1 MKPFMHAQLERFTL
15 RLAEL
20 DYLLSRE
27 DIMKDM
33 TQFMALSREHAE
45 VSVIAS
51 RWQRFQ
57 SCQKEISASQ
67 KMIEEFQKTLKE
79 GADQEAQEMLEM
91 VQDEWSALHK
101 ETEQL
106 ELELQ
111 RLLLPKDPDDAR
123 HAYLEIRAGTGG
135 DESALFAGDLLRM
148 YTRYCERVGWRCEL
162 ISDSPSE
169 LGGYKEVVLR
179 VEGSNVY
186 GTMRFESGGHRVQ
199 RVPSTESQG
208 RIHTSACTVAV
219 MPEPDPHASVEIN
232 PADLRIDTY
241 RASGAGGQ
249 HINKTDSA
257 VRVTHLPTGIVA
269 ECQDDRSQH
278 RNKAKAMQVLLA
290 RIQEKDRLE
299 RSLKEAATR
308 KGLIGSGDRSDRIRT
323 YNFPQG
329 RLTDHRINL
338 TLYKLSQIMEGDLN
352 EVLESLKHAR
362 ESEQMEALEVGGLSA

>member
-1 MKPFMHAQLERFTL
+1 MKPFMHAQLERFTQ

-51 RWQRFQ
+51 RWERYQ
-57 SCQKEISASQ
+57 SCQSQSLSSEKLVDEFLKSLKENPDEQSEEMLAMAQEEFKELQKEIS
-67 KMIEEFQKTLKE
+67 
-79 GADQEAQEMLEM
+79 
-91 VQDEWSALHK
+91 
-101 ETEQL
+101 QL
-106 ELELQ
+106 EVELQ
-111 RLLLPKDPDDAR
+111 RLLLPKDPEDTR
-123 HAYLEIRAGTGG
+123 NAYLEIRAGTGG
-135 DESALFAGDLLRM
+135 DESALFAGDLFRM
-148 YTRYCERVGWRCEL
+148 YTRYCEKVGWRCEL

-179 VEGSNVY
+179 VEGENVY
-186 GTMRFESGGHRVQ
+186 GALRFESGGHRVQ
-199 RVPSTESQG
+199 RVPTTESQG

-219 MPEPDPHASVEIN
+219 MPEPDPHAAVEIN

-278 RNKAKAMQVLLA
+278 RNKAKAMQVLVA

-338 TLYKLSQIMEGDLN
+338 TLYKLSQIMEGDLH
-352 EVLESLKHAR
+352 EVLDGLRQAR
-362 ESEQMEALEVGGLSA
+362 ESEQLEALEVGGLSA